1 MALGDSLGMEARIEP
16 ELDRSATRRMV
27 DDLQDQIGEAE
38 QMAFESDGFGGRT
51 MPGGGG
57 GVGAGLAG
65 GAAARRGGGLLG
77 GGIGGAAK
85 VLGTVFLGGVLAER
99 MLSGMTKA
107 SGFMQASNKMLGQA
121 WTLFWKPFGDALGK
135 AILPWAKAGLKA
147 MVQFNKIA
155 DDKGLTVGIAWL
167 ADSVSKVL
175 ENPAPG
181 RGPTAFGGGIE
192 GGAPSEDLRQQDLD
206 DTIQNLQA
214 AISDFQDWL
223 SDRESTDAL
232 GTVTEGGAPSED
244 LRTQDLDETM
254 ANLQD
259 SFDRLET
266 TVENFDLDEFID
278 PLDWGRWIDE
288 PPWNNLI
295 DGIDLGNFVDNLDPT
310 ANNPPVSTADDD
322 DSDQFTESGARD
334 VRGDLTGQ
342 FPSLTEGSITTND
355 APGELTDTM
364 LAEGGVVTRP
374 TTARIGEAGP
384 EAVVPLDDVDGG
396 RDRAVVRKLEE
407 LQRAIERQ
415 LDALARAIGDMTVEA
430 TLEADSK
437 RLAATTTQARD
448 RFVASKDVRKT
459 R

>member
-135 AILPWAKAGLKA
+135 TILPWAKAGLKA

-288 PPWNNLI
+288 PPWTRLI
-295 DGIDLGNFVDNLDPT
+295 DGVDLGAF
-310 ANNPPVSTADDD
+310 ADDGGGGDDVGGPPIGGNFGGTFEGGAPEDTATSD
-322 DSDQFTESGARD
+322 DSGLDTGFSEGRPTPTEDSGPI
-334 VRGDLTGQ
+334 G
-342 FPSLTEGSITTND
+342 
-355 APGELTDTM
+355 

-374 TTARIGEAGP
+374 TTTRLGEAGP

-396 RDRAVVRKLEE
+396 GGDREVVRRLEQLE
-407 LQRAIERQ
+407 QTIEQ
-415 LDALARAIGDMTVEA
+415 QIDALARAMSDLTVEPVIE
-430 TLEADSK
+430 LDGK
-437 RLAATTTQARD
+437 RVSRQVTQSRD
-448 RFVASKDVRKT
+448 RFVASKDVRKP